1 MTAEV
6 EVIPAG
12 RRGPETKYS
21 PDMCT
26 VILDIARTGGHIAK
40 MLVELGVCKDTFYRW
55 QKQFPEFK
63 EAVERAKDISQAF
76 YEELGLRGLTGDIP
90 HFNATVYA
98 LVMNNKFGDDYRRG
112 SGSNTEVTINNN
124 NHTVQLTADEITQ
137 KISQKLDKLKSLGVD
152 LSVMEGIKHDDK
164 S

>member
-1 MTAEV
+1 MTDEA

-21 PDMCT
+21 PDMCAT
-26 VILDIARTGGHIAK
+26 VLQIASTGGHIAK

-63 EAVERAKDISQAF
+63 AAVEHAKDVSQAF

-112 SGSNTEVTINNN
+112 SGSNTEVTITNN
-124 NHTVQLTADEITQ
+124 TVQLTADEITQ

-152 LSVMEGIKHDDK
+152 LSVMEGAKHDDTE
-164 S
+164 